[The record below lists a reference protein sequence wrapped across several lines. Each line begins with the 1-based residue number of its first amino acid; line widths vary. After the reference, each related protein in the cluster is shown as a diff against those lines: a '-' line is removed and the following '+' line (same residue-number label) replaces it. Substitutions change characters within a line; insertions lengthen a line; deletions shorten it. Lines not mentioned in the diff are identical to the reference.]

1 MVFSSTIDCFVHNMF
16 INKLWPVKCFLAMEV
31 YLLLLECYEVHTL
44 EQVGIFAILFCLM
57 FSLFDNLWRSNN
69 VTHLN

>member
-1 MVFSSTIDCFVHNMF
+1 
-16 INKLWPVKCFLAMEV
+16 MEV

-57 FSLFDNLWRSNN
+57 FSVCDNLWRSNN
-69 VTHLN
+69 VTQLELIFI